1 MAEMQKK
8 SREDKVKIA
17 NEVIA
22 TIAGIAASEVEDVT
36 SMSGGMADGIASILG
51 RKNITKG
58 VKVEIGEETVA
69 IEISIVVEYGCKI
82 HEVAREVQKRVREAV
97 EVMTGLSVVEVAINV
112 LGVNMD
118 KAPKKQEKETVL
130 SEEVQNIK

>member
-51 RKNITKG
+51 RKNLTKG

>member
-8 SREDKVKIA
+8 SREDKVKVA

-51 RKNITKG
+51 RKNLTKG

-69 IEISIVVEYGCKI
+69 IEISVVVEYGCKI

-97 EVMTGLSVVEVAINV
+97 EVMTGLSVMEVAINV

-118 KAPKKQEKETVL
+118 KAPRKQEKETVL

>member
-1 MAEMQKK
+1 MTEMQKK

-22 TIAGIAASEVEDVT
+22 TIAGIAASEVQDVT

-51 RKNITKG
+51 RKNLTKG
-58 VKVEIGEETVA
+58 VKVEIGEETAA
-69 IEISIVVEYGCKI
+69 IEISVVVEYGCKI

-118 KAPKKQEKETVL
+118 KAPRKQEKETVL